1 MLETAEAR
9 TTRLAQEAERRRIA
23 RELHDNAVQSLT
35 ALVTDMEYLRL
46 GKRAGD
52 DSDSFMEREMLSKLE
67 SWHELALESL
77 FAIRQTLSGL
87 RPQGDQPFDLEAAVE
102 ALLTNLQNAG
112 YSVTFESSSW
122 PASLPTDYASHLFYV
137 IRESLINIS
146 KHANASTVIVR
157 MFGHE
162 DHLYVS
168 VSDDGVG
175 MLPAPETRKQMTP
188 ALSSHQ
194 EQANGYH
201 QGLMIL
207 RERVVL
213 LGGKLSFTS
222 EAIADKGTLLE
233 VEIPLPLKISTNTH
247 FHD

>member
-9 TTRLAQEAERRRIA
+9 TTRLAQETERRRIA

-35 ALVTDMEYLRL
+35 ALVADMEYLRL
-46 GKRAGD
+46 NKHAGAG
-52 DSDSFMEREMLSKLE
+52 SDGFMEREMLSKLE

-112 YSVTFESSSW
+112 YSVTFECSSW
-122 PASLPTDYASHLFYV
+122 PASLLTDYASHLFYV

-146 KHANASTVIVR
+146 KHADASSVIVS
-157 MFGHE
+157 MFGYE

-175 MLPAPETRKQMTP
+175 MHPAPETRKQMTELTP
-188 ALSSHQ
+188 TLPPHQ
-194 EQANGYH
+194 EQAHGYH
-201 QGLMIL
+201 QGLMVL
-207 RERVVL
+207 RERVAL
-213 LGGKLSFTS
+213 LGGKLSFTN
-222 EAIADKGTLLE
+222 EAIAGKGTRLE
-233 VEIPLPLKISTNTH
+233 VEIPLPIAH
-247 FHD
+247 F